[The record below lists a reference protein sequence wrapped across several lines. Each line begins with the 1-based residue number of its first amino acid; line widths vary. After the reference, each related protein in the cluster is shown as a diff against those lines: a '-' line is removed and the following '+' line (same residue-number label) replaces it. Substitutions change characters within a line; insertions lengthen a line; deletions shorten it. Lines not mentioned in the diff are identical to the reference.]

1 MPSRHNRQRT
11 DVCLRGTIGSR
22 IDATGMAPE
31 RQQRRQLTSER
42 GYAMAG
48 MLVAIAIMGITMSM
62 LTPSWRAY
70 IQREKEAE
78 LIFRGEQY
86 MRAIELYQ
94 RQFPG
99 AYPTGVEILVEQRF
113 LRRAYLDPM
122 TGDNFQLL
130 DPTSVTAA
138 VGEVREVIPGVSIQ
152 EPGVT
157 RVQQGPVNPRSE
169 RAPMTEAARGLGG
182 GDGIIGVA
190 TTATGNSMA
199 LYNGRNKYED
209 WLFVYMP
216 QVTTPGQATA
226 GALPSPPQ
234 SNAVIGGPFDGVW
247 NPSGG
252 FGGRGRPGGAGSQG
266 GLGDRPGG
274 TPTGGS
280 RGTEPGGTVPPN

>member
-1 MPSRHNRQRT
+1 
-11 DVCLRGTIGSR
+11 VRGTIGSN
-22 IDATGMAPE
+22 IDTTGMAPE
-31 RQQRRQLTSER
+31 QQQRQLASER

-62 LTPSWRAY
+62 LLPSWSTY
-70 IQREKEAE
+70 VQREKEAE

-99 AYPTGVEILVEQRF
+99 AYPTGVEMLVEQRF

-122 TGDNFQLL
+122 TGSDFQLL

-138 VGEVREVIPGVSIQ
+138 VGEVQEVIPGVNIQ
-152 EPGVT
+152 QPGVT
-157 RVQQGPVNPRSE
+157 RVQQRPANPRSE
-169 RAPMTEAARGLGG
+169 RAPMTEAGRGLEN

-190 TTATGNSMA
+190 TTATGDSMA

-216 QVTTPGQATA
+216 QVTDPGQAAA
-226 GALPSPPQ
+226 GALPGPSQRNP
-234 SNAVIGGPFDGVW
+234 VIGDPFDGVE

-252 FGGRGRPGGAGSQG
+252 FGDRRGPGGADSQGGLRGRPGDNQ
-266 GLGDRPGG
+266 PG
-274 TPTGGS
+274 TS
-280 RGTEPGGTVPPN
+280 RGTSPGGTVPPN